1 MSSENEQVN
10 IEEISKENI
19 SNQIV
24 KKTLASEKEHEL
36 ILKYLNDSINSS
48 LLNLELNSTKNEN
61 SLKSISKDINDY
73 NEELKILIKNI
84 DEHIKKKEEGKQKE
98 KEKDGGLEN
107 LKEKEKFRKINIQNK
122 NGSFGTKQVSDLWM
136 LSTSKYQTISN
147 SIISLFG
154 KLLPEF
160 SLENCNT
167 ILEIVSNMNYAEIN
181 ETTLKLLENFFKSEQ
196 RHYIKIL
203 VM

>member
-19 SNQIV
+19 SNQII
-24 KKTLASEKEHEL
+24 KKALTSEKEHEL

-98 KEKDGGLEN
+98 KEKEN
-107 LKEKEKFRKINIQNK
+107 KGVKNDNINNNNNSENINNFDIEFEKFKEEITKTSIYIYEINGKIK
-122 NGSFGTKQVSDLWM
+122 PC
-136 LSTSKYQTISN
+136 LSENFLKSI
-147 SIISLFG
+147 SII
-154 KLLPEF
+154 
-160 SLENCNT
+160 
-167 ILEIVSNMNYAEIN
+167 
-181 ETTLKLLENFFKSEQ
+181 
-196 RHYIKIL
+196 
-203 VM
+203 